1 MHSLYKQNTGSNLSA
16 YQLKN
21 EQVNSCGMSHAYYI
35 HLNLDLH
42 VMIQKEPK
50 NKILS
55 EEARLDM

>member
-1 MHSLYKQNTGSNLSA
+1 
-16 YQLKN
+16 
-21 EQVNSCGMSHAYYI
+21 MSHAYYI